1 MQGLA
6 FANRTAT
13 PTDWQRINW
22 RAANRRVRNLRQ
34 RIFRATQAGDWDK
47 VQSLQRLML
56 RSYANTLVSVRRV
69 TQVNQGKRTAG
80 VDKLVVKTPERRG
93 QVVDHLMTFQPW
105 TAQPAK
111 RVYIPKANGKLRP
124 LGIPTIIDRCLQAR
138 VKNALEPSWEAR
150 FEATS
155 YGFRPGRGCH
165 DAIAKIYTLAHAKGR
180 KAWVVDADI
189 KGAFDNIAHSYI
201 LDAIGSFPAREL
213 IKQWLKAGYVDKGVL
228 HATDAG
234 TGQGTVVSP
243 LLANIALHGL
253 EKALGVTRNTQG
265 AITSPRALVRY
276 ADDFVVFCE
285 SRDDAL
291 AVVDLLKDWLAERGL
306 TLSGE
311 KTRLVHLTEGF
322 DFLGFTVKRYKIPRT
337 RTGYKLLIT
346 PSTESVKRLRE
357 RLRAEWHALVGH
369 PLDALITRLNPI
381 IRGWANYFRIGVAS
395 RTFHALDHW
404 MVTRELHYTK
414 RRHPHKSH
422 AWRTARYWGQLNPRS
437 RNTWVFGNKQT
448 GAYLHLF
455 AWSKI
460 DRHVLVRGT
469 ASPDDPRLREYW
481 ARRAAARA
489 KDLRPSL
496 QKIATRQGS
505 VCRVC
510 GESLFNEE
518 ELHKHHIQPKA
529 RGGPDSYTNLELTH
543 LYCHQQIHGGDT
555 EVIRTAVPEPTRAWL
570 RSWLA

>member
-1 MQGLA
+1 MRSWAAKCLA
-6 FANRTAT
+6 T
-13 PTDWQRINW
+13 
-22 RAANRRVRNLRQ
+22 
-34 RIFRATQAGDWDK
+34 
-47 VQSLQRLML
+47 
-56 RSYANTLVSVRRV
+56 RRV
-69 TQVNQGKRTAG
+69 TQDNRGRKTAG
-80 VDKLVVKTPERRG
+80 VDGVKNVSPERRL
-93 QVVDHLMTFQPW
+93 HLAALLTLPVKA
-105 TAQPAK
+105 TPTR
-111 RVYIPKANGKLRP
+111 RVWIPKPGTPAEQRA
-124 LGIPTIIDRCLQAR
+124 LGIPTVLDRCLQAR
-138 VKNALEPSWEAR
+138 VKHALEPSWEAR
-150 FEATS
+150 FEDTS

-165 DAIAKIYTLAHAKGR
+165 DAIQKIYSLAHANGR
-180 KAWVVDADI
+180 KGWVVDADI
-189 KGAFDNIAHSYI
+189 TGAFDNISHDHV
-201 LDAIGSFPAREL
+201 LDAIGPVPAREL
-213 IKQWLKAGYVDKGVL
+213 IGQWLKAGYVDKGVF
-228 HATDAG
+228 HDTDTG
-234 TGQGTVVSP
+234 TGQGAVVSP

-253 EKALGVTRNTQG
+253 ETALEVKRNSQG
-265 AITSPRALVRY
+265 HVRGDRAVVRY
-276 ADDFVVFCE
+276 ADDFVVFCK

-291 AVVDLLKDWLAERGL
+291 AVLAILKDWLAERGL
-306 TLSGE
+306 TLSEE

-322 DFLGFTVKRYKIPRT
+322 DFLGFTVRRYKMSRT

-346 PSTESVKRLRE
+346 PSKESVKRLRE
-357 RLRAEWHALVGH
+357 RLRAAWRALVGH

-395 RTFHALDHW
+395 RTFHNLDHW

-460 DRHVLVRGT
+460 ERHVLVRGT
-469 ASPDDPRLREYW
+469 ASPDDPRLRTYW

-496 QKIATRQGS
+496 QKIATNQGH

-510 GESLFNEE
+510 GETLFNEE
-518 ELHKHHIQPKA
+518 ELHKHHIAPKA
-529 RGGPDSYTNLELTH
+529 RGGPDSYANLELTH

-555 EVIRTAVPEPTRAWL
+555 EIIRTAVHEPTRAWL
-570 RSWLA
+570 RPWLA